1 MTVSINYPVAGQ
13 VETNHIVSTAAAV
26 MSNGLVIFNVV
37 GDIQILSLVSE
48 CYTDNG
54 ATATTLRYNV
64 TASNATSAT
73 ISAASASLAN
83 LTAGYAVALTAAS
96 GLAEVPTLSSNNAG
110 VVLNTASRGV
120 RIPSG
125 TINLTIGV
133 GSTTGTWAHYL
144 KYEPLQSGAYVT
156 AAF

>member
-1 MTVSINYPVAGQ
+1 MAVTVNPTVAGQ
-13 VETNHIVSTAAAV
+13 PVTDHIVNTTPAV
-26 MSNGLVIFNVV
+26 MTNGLVIFNIV

-54 ATATTLRYNV
+54 ATASTLRYNI
-64 TASNATSAT
+64 TASNGTSAT
-73 ISAASASLAN
+73 ISAASSSLAN
-83 LTAGYAVALTAAS
+83 LTAGYAVALAAAS
-96 GLAEVPTLSSNNAG
+96 GLAEAPQISSNNSG

-144 KYEPLQSGAYVT
+144 KYEPLQNGAYVT
-156 AAF
+156 PAF